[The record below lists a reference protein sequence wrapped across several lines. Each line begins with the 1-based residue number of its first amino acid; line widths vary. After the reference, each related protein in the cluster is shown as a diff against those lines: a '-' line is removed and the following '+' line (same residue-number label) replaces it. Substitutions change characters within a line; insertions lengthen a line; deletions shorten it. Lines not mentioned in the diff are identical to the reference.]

1 MIEMLAERR
10 DPSRIDFRLRG
21 VFGVWLRHY
30 TAFKSGWMI
39 EMTGILLEPVFILA
53 AVAFGIGK
61 LVGVVETGDDGVEY
75 AVFVAPGIVV
85 GNAMWHSLFEC
96 SWGAFRRLQTNR
108 IYDSILA
115 APVSMRELALGE
127 ISWGATRALMTT
139 AAVLAFAAFT
149 GLVESPW
156 AIGVLG
162 IGVLTG
168 FMFGGFGLI
177 AAAIAPSTHML
188 TLVFT
193 MVGTPLFFF
202 SGTFFPIST
211 LPHWVQPIAWS
222 LPLTHPVRI
231 ARALSTGDLHLSLLW
246 SMLYLIVA
254 ALVFYPIATRLLR
267 RRLLV

>member
-1 MIEMLAERR
+1 MSESLAERR
-10 DPSRIDFRLRG
+10 EPGKFDFRLRG
-21 VFGVWLRHY
+21 VVGVWLRHY
-30 TAFKSGWMI
+30 TAFKGGWMI

-61 LVGVVETGDDGVEY
+61 LVGEVETDDDGIRY

-115 APVSMRELALGE
+115 APVSMRELAMGE
-127 ISWGATRALMTT
+127 IGWGATRAFMTT
-139 AAVLAFAAFT
+139 VAVLAFAAAT

-156 AIGVLG
+156 AIGIILA
-162 IGVLTG
+162 GVLTG
-168 FMFGGFGLI
+168 FMFGAFGLI
-177 AAAIAPSTHML
+177 AAALAPSTHML

-193 MVGTPLFFF
+193 MVATPLFFF

-211 LPHWVQPIAWS
+211 LPTLVQPFAWA

-231 ARALSTGDLHLSLLW
+231 ARAFATGDLYLSLLW
-246 SMLYLIVA
+246 SLLYIIVA
-254 ALVFYPIATRLLR
+254 TAIFFPLATRLLR

>member
-1 MIEMLAERR
+1 MNDSLAVRR
-10 DPSRIDFRLRG
+10 DPGRFDFRFRG
-21 VFGVWLRHY
+21 VAGVWLRHY
-30 TAFKSGWMI
+30 TAFKGGWMI

-61 LVGVVETGDDGVEY
+61 LVGEVELDGGGVRY
-75 AVFVAPGIVV
+75 AVFVAPGIIV
-85 GNAMWHSLFEC
+85 GNAMWHALFEC

-127 ISWGATRALMTT
+127 ITWGATRALMTT
-139 AAVLAFAAFT
+139 AAVLAFATAI

-156 AIGVLG
+156 AIGILG
-162 IGVLTG
+162 IGLLTG

-202 SGTFFPIST
+202 SGTFFPIGT
-211 LPHWVQPIAWS
+211 LPGWVQPIAWS

-231 ARALSTGDLHLSLLW
+231 ARALAAGDLHMGLLW
-246 SMLYLIVA
+246 SLLYLIVA
-254 ALVFYPIATRLLR
+254 ALVFYPVATHLLR

>member
-1 MIEMLAERR
+1 MNESLAERR
-10 DPSRIDFRLRG
+10 ATGRVDFRTRG
-21 VFGVWLRHY
+21 VVGVWLRHY
-30 TAFKSGWMI
+30 TAFKGGWMV
-39 EMTGILLEPVFILA
+39 EMTGIILEPVFILA

-61 LVGVVETGDDGVEY
+61 LVGDVEIRDGGVGY

-85 GNAMWHSLFEC
+85 GNAMWHALFEC
-96 SWGAFRRLQTNR
+96 SWGAYRRLQTNR

-127 ISWGATRALMTT
+127 ITWGATRALMTT
-139 AAVLAFAAFT
+139 AAVLAFATVT

-156 AIGVLG
+156 AVGILG
-162 IGVLTG
+162 IGLLTG

-211 LPHWVQPIAWS
+211 LPIWVQPIAWA

-231 ARALSTGDLHLSLLW
+231 ARALSTGDLHMGLLW
-246 SMLYLIVA
+246 SLLYLIVA

>member
-1 MIEMLAERR
+1 MNDSLAKRQAQRR
-10 DPSRIDFRLRG
+10 FDFRLRG
-21 VFGVWLRHY
+21 VVGVWLRHY
-30 TAFKSGWMI
+30 TAFKAGWMV
-39 EMTGILLEPVFILA
+39 EMTGILLEPAFILA
-53 AVAFGIGK
+53 AVALGIGK
-61 LVGVVETGDDGVEY
+61 LVGELENDNNEISY
-75 AVFVAPGIVV
+75 AVFVTPGIVV

-115 APVSMRELALGE
+115 APVSMRELVMGE
-127 ISWGATRALMTT
+127 IGWGATRALMTT
-139 AAVLAFAAFT
+139 IAVLAFAAIT

-156 AIGVLG
+156 AIGIVLIG
-162 IGVLTG
+162 ILTG
-168 FMFGGFGLI
+168 LMFGGFGLM

-211 LPHWVQPIAWS
+211 LPTWMQPVAWA

-231 ARALSTGDLHLSLLW
+231 ARGFATGDLYLSLLW
-246 SMLYLIVA
+246 SLLYIV
-254 ALVFYPIATRLLR
+254 VATAIFFPLANRLLR

>member
-1 MIEMLAERR
+1 MNESLAVRR
-10 DPSRIDFRLRG
+10 DARRFDFRLRG
-21 VFGVWLRHY
+21 VVGVWLRHY
-30 TAFKSGWMI
+30 TAFKGGWMI
-39 EMTGILLEPVFILA
+39 EMTGILIEPVFILA
-53 AVAFGIGK
+53 AVAFGIGE
-61 LVGVVETGDDGVEY
+61 LVGDVETRGDGVKY

-85 GNAMWHSLFEC
+85 GNAMWHALFEC

-139 AAVLAFAAFT
+139 AAVLAFASVT

-156 AIGVLG
+156 AVGILG
-162 IGVLTG
+162 IGILTG

-211 LPHWVQPIAWS
+211 LPRWIEPIAWA

-231 ARALSTGDLHLSLLW
+231 ARALATGDLYLWSLL
-246 SMLYLIVA
+246 YLVVA
-254 ALVFYPIATRLLR
+254 GLLFYPIATHLLR
-267 RRLLV
+267 RRLLI